1 MSYLILIL
9 TSLALLTGFVALVQY
24 ETRTGIRFFAS
35 RRDALDAG
43 VERIQFIVEHVDLA
57 AFAAEEIRHAG
68 TVVSHAVV
76 TVSLQAVRSVERLLT
91 RLVRYLRA
99 KSESTE
105 PPHETAREFVRTL
118 SDFKDTLK
126 TSYPGVP
133 EIK

>member
-1 MSYLILIL
+1 MFHLLLIL
-9 TSLALLTGFVALVQY
+9 TPLALLTGFVALVQY
-24 ETRTGIRFFAS
+24 ETRTGVRFFAP
-35 RRDALDAG
+35 RRDALDTA

-57 AFAAEEIRHAG
+57 AFAAEEIRHVG
-68 TVVSHAVV
+68 TVISHALV
-76 TVSLQAVRSVERLLT
+76 TVSLRAVRSVERLLT